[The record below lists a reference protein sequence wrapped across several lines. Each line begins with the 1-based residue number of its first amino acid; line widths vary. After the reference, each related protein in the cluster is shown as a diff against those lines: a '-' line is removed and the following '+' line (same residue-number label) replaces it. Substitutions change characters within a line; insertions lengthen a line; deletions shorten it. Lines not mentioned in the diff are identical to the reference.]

1 MDTVA
6 EHLVNMGEARLG
18 KLINLLLQNNRI
30 EDVKRL
36 LLIKKP
42 ERNFTKN
49 LELLIN
55 EEGRFARTVPLK
67 NIKLKI

>member
-1 MDTVA
+1 M
-6 EHLVNMGEARLG
+6 R
-18 KLINLLLQNNRI
+18 
-30 EDVKRL
+30 
-36 LLIKKP
+36 KP

-55 EEGRFARTVPLK
+55 EEGQFARTVPLK